1 MRKISQKGVTLLE
14 TMLYIGIIA
23 IVLPAFTIF
32 VLHTWQEQIGYDAR
46 MRLEQTTALIFL
58 EASHAITESGA
69 IFVSTSTLG
78 TDMSA
83 LRFQDANGVTTVLDL
98 VSTIIAFEETNQP
111 VRRLR
116 LQHGTE
122 SPVWLTEPEH
132 DVTQWHVDPVRDETN
147 VLTGLRIRLDVAL
160 INTTTNI
167 YRNATFEADTTI
179 ALSPHTIEL

>member
-111 VRRLR
+111 
-116 LQHGTE
+116 
-122 SPVWLTEPEH
+122 
-132 DVTQWHVDPVRDETN
+132 
-147 VLTGLRIRLDVAL
+147 
-160 INTTTNI
+160 
-167 YRNATFEADTTI
+167 
-179 ALSPHTIEL
+179 